1 MSNPFNVFD
10 PSEFFIFFWFLSS
23 QKISSDI
30 SELHQT
36 KSQLIWL
43 LKQVITAENIRK
55 EEAKKKTTVSDSSLP
70 PTS

>member
-1 MSNPFNVFD
+1 MFLIPQYFFN
-10 PSEFFIFFWFLSS
+10 FFGFFL

-55 EEAKKKTTVSDSSLP
+55 EEAKKKTTVSGSSLP